1 MSRGHAVL
9 LASAGEMQYN
19 GGIIMKEKRPKTL
32 SRLGDLIRTERIRA
46 KMTPKQVAK
55 KCGVAESYIVAVEK
69 GTKIIADDQAR
80 RILKSIGLREQTE
93 ADFSLDDIAA
103 TVDLA
108 TVSSPTAKTVAQPK
122 PKPQPEAEVVAS
134 TEEEKGVGGSVWL
147 DALTSVL
154 KHVPVM
160 NAVMKPVDHRL
171 MPIVSGKIEGANPD
185 KVFYYLAPDDS
196 MRGFRIHQGD
206 LALIVPAHS
215 PIDGAVMLVEYNNHR
230 FLRKVK
236 RLADFTVILQSFD
249 KEYDAVTAQVNE
261 VNFIGRA
268 AKLEVTL

>member
-1 MSRGHAVL
+1 M
-9 LASAGEMQYN
+9 
-19 GGIIMKEKRPKTL
+19 

-69 GTKIIADDQAR
+69 GTKIIPDDQAR
-80 RILKSIGLREQTE
+80 RILKSIGLKEQTE
-93 ADFSLDDIAA
+93 ADFTLDDIAA

-108 TVSSPTAKTVAQPK
+108 AVASPTAKTVAARLAPK
-122 PKPQPEAEVVAS
+122 PVQPEAEVVAS

-154 KHVPVM
+154 KRVPVM
-160 NAVMKPVDHRL
+160 NAVMQPTDYRL
-171 MPIVSGKIEGANPD
+171 LPIVSGKIEGANPD
-185 KVFYYLAPDDS
+185 KVFYFLVPDDS

-215 PIDGAVMLVEYNNHR
+215 PIDGTIMLVEYNSHR

-236 RLADFTVILQSFD
+236 KLADFTVILQSFD
-249 KEYDAVTAQVNE
+249 KEYDAVTAQINE
-261 VNFIGRA
+261 CNFIGRA

>member
-1 MSRGHAVL
+1 M
-9 LASAGEMQYN
+9 
-19 GGIIMKEKRPKTL
+19 
-32 SRLGDLIRTERIRA
+32 SRLGDLIRTERLRA
-46 KMTPKQVAK
+46 KLTPKQLAK
-55 KCGVAESYIVAVEK
+55 KCGVAESYLVAVEK

-93 ADFSLDDIAA
+93 TDFSLDDIAA

-108 TVSSPTAKTVAQPK
+108 TVASPTAKTVAQPR
-122 PKPQPEAEVVAS
+122 PKPQPEAELVAS
-134 TEEEKGVGGSVWL
+134 TGGRAPSGSKDVTDSEEKGVGGSIWL

-154 KHVPVM
+154 KRVPVM
-160 NAVMKPVDHRL
+160 NAIMKPIDYRL
-171 MPIVSGKIEGANPD
+171 VPIVSGKIEGANPD

-196 MRGFRIHQGD
+196 MRGFRICQGD

-215 PIDGAVMLVEYNNHR
+215 PIDGSVMLVEYNNHR

-236 RLADFTVILQSFD
+236 KLADFTVILQSFD
-249 KEYDAVTAQVNE
+249 KEYDAVTAQINE
-261 VNFIGRA
+261 CTFIGRA

>member
-1 MSRGHAVL
+1 M
-9 LASAGEMQYN
+9 
-19 GGIIMKEKRPKTL
+19 

-108 TVSSPTAKTVAQPK
+108 SVASPVAKTVAARPAPK
-122 PKPQPEAEVVAS
+122 PAEPEAVQVAS
-134 TEEEKGVGGSVWL
+134 TEEKGITGSVWL

-171 MPIVSGKIEGANPD
+171 LPITSGKIEGANPD
-185 KVFYYLAPDDS
+185 KVFYFLAPDDS

-230 FLRKVK
+230 YLRKVK
-236 RLADFTVILQSFD
+236 KLQDFTVILQSFD
-249 KEYDAVTAQVNE
+249 REYDAVTAQINE
-261 VNFIGRA
+261 CSFIGRA
-268 AKLEVTL
+268 VKLEVTL

>member
-1 MSRGHAVL
+1 MR
-9 LASAGEMQYN
+9 YN
-19 GGIIMKEKRPKTL
+19 RGIIIEEVRSKTL
-32 SRLGDLIRTERIRA
+32 SRLGDLIRTERVRA
-46 KMTPKQVAK
+46 KLTPKQLAK
-55 KCGVAESYIVAVEK
+55 KCGVAESYLVAVEK

-80 RILKSIGLREQTE
+80 RILKAIGLREQTE

-108 TVSSPTAKTVAQPK
+108 TVASPVAKNVVSRPA
-122 PKPQPEAEVVAS
+122 PKPQPEAELVAS
-134 TEEEKGVGGSVWL
+134 TGGKSASSDEEEKGVGGSIWL

-154 KHVPVM
+154 KRVPVM
-160 NAVMKPVDHRL
+160 NAIMKPIDYRL
-171 MPIVSGKIEGANPD
+171 LPIVSGKIEGANPD

-206 LALIVPAHS
+206 LALVVPAHS
-215 PIDGAVMLVEYNNHR
+215 PIDGAIMLVEYNNHR

-236 RLADFTVILQSFD
+236 KLADFTVILQSFD
-249 KEYDAVTAQVNE
+249 KEYDAITAQINE
-261 VNFIGRA
+261 CNFIGRA